1 MVRLSAWVWSVAAL
15 ALVGARPATASPI
28 QLTGNVEKDFP
39 ATSKDVRVI
48 PVNSTPNDVG
58 PSPFIAQN
66 GWVSGWAIKDIRT
79 SYDAATDTLS
89 VGLDT
94 FKDTAGRQAIVGDAD
109 GNGDPGGASPQMQAA
124 HGVDNP
130 HLGGHKSVAVA
141 FAPDGKFGST
151 SPGNPVVI
159 AGVPADKS
167 TAGHGIDGFTV
178 AQYRNVNLGLGYNF
192 GPTLA
197 GNLGALAFDPSAQHP
212 GFEFTIKNF
221 SKIPGLDPT
230 KGFWISAYAGSPDD
244 VVVGES
250 ALDFTRVAAFAA
262 EQAKQL
268 PEPATLLGW
277 SLVVG
282 AAVIRWRHRSR
293 PAGG

>member
-1 MVRLSAWVWSVAAL
+1 MVRHSAWLWTAAAL
-15 ALVGARPATASPI
+15 ALVVGARPATASPI
-28 QLTGNVEKDFP
+28 ALTGNVEQDFP

-48 PVNSTPNDVG
+48 SVDSSPNDVG
-58 PSPFIAQN
+58 PSPFMAQN

-79 SYDAATDTLS
+79 SYDPATDTLS

-94 FKDTAGRQAIVGDAD
+94 FKNAAGRQAIVGDAD
-109 GNGDPGGASPQMQAA
+109 GNGDPGGASAQMQAA

-151 SPGNPVVI
+151 SPGAPVVI
-159 AGVPADKS
+159 AGVPADK
-167 TAGHGIDGFTV
+167 TEAGTGTDGFNV
-178 AQYRNVNLGLGYNF
+178 AQFRNVNLGLGYNF

-197 GNLGALAFDPSAQHP
+197 SNFGSLAFDPSAQHP

-230 KGFWISAYAGSPDD
+230 KGFWVAAYAGSPDD

-250 ALDFTRVAAFAA
+250 SLDWTRIPAFSA
-262 EQAKQL
+262 EQI

-277 SLVVG
+277 TLVAG
-282 AAVIRWRHRSR
+282 AAALRWRLRNR
-293 PAGG
+293 PAQG